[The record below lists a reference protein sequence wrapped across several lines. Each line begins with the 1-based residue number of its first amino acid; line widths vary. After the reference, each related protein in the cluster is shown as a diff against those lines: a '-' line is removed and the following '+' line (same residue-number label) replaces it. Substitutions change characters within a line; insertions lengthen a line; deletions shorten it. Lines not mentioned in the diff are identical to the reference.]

1 MNNNIRLASLLAL
14 LATPLLSS
22 EAVAQPKPQPFHE
35 DLSYFMPSQLYQYTL
50 DGKIPTPKQVL
61 GFEAGQQMVLWEQ
74 VINYM
79 EKLAAASPRF
89 SIKEY
94 GRTHENRP
102 LVCVAI
108 TSPENQK
115 KLDEIQRLHGSM
127 ADPNAKV
134 DIDNLP
140 VVVEIMESIHG
151 NEASGVNSSLPFA
164 YFWAAAQ
171 GKEIEDLLQK
181 TVILLVPGQNPDGI
195 NRFATWAN
203 SHRSLKNNTDPQSME
218 FHETFPGGR
227 SNHYWFDLNR
237 DWINATQPEMKA
249 LLQIYHDW
257 MPNVMDDHHEQGR
270 DSYFFMEPSDPVAYY
285 PYIPQENK
293 DLTDSISKYNV
304 KALDAIG
311 SLYFSRDSYDSY
323 SLGTGDVY
331 EDALGSIGMLF
342 EQPSSRGH
350 QQESTNGILSF
361 PFTMRNHLITAM
373 GSVKASYEMRN
384 TLNDYMKRF
393 VADRYTEA
401 QKNAIK
407 GWVFD
412 GNGSEAHAYHFIEM
426 MRQHRISVNKLAK
439 DITQNGHTYKAENS
453 YVISEVQRNSV
464 LLRSLFDSNK
474 QFVDSLFYDVSTWNM
489 AEAYGLNYSELKNT
503 TGLMG
508 DDATQLTFKAGEVK
522 GGKSQVA
529 YLFDIKELYTPYVVN
544 GLQEAGI
551 RVMVTASGAKA
562 TDGSYTFGP
571 GSLIVPVRSQ
581 KVSADS
587 IYTVI
592 SKLAKDGG
600 VQVQSVGT
608 SRMTDFD
615 LGHYTNSSLRQA
627 KIAIVAGGR
636 DTGTPWYIL
645 NYRMQMTPTILDDAT
660 LSQQDL
666 SKYNVIIITSALR
679 DKKASEKIAEW
690 VRNGGEL
697 ITFGDAYKTANDNKL
712 SDIKTKTLEKPDS
725 TTYINYA
732 DRRDRF
738 SMYEIPG
745 TTLQVQMDYTHPL
758 CWGYSTPMPLMK
770 HTKLVF
776 EQPKEINNAPVWF
789 DKKDPLLSGY
799 LRDAHKKPLT
809 GAPEVIVNKAGK
821 GIVISFADDINFRST
836 WYASTRMF
844 LNAILFGDKI

>member
-1 MNNNIRLASLLAL
+1 MKNIFRVASLFAL

-35 DLSYFMPSQLYQYTL
+35 DLSYFMPSQLFQYTL

-79 EKLAAASPRF
+79 EKLTVASPRF

-102 LVCVAI
+102 VVCVAI

-127 ADPNAKV
+127 ADPSAKV
-134 DIDNLP
+134 DIENLP

-151 NEASGVNSSLPFA
+151 NEASGVNSSIPFA

-171 GKEIEDLLQK
+171 GKEIEELLQK

-227 SNHYWFDLNR
+227 SNHFWHDLNR

-257 MPNVMDDHHEQGR
+257 MPNTVDDHHEQGR

-293 DLTDSISKYNV
+293 DLTDQISKYNV

-331 EDALGSIGMLF
+331 EDALGTVAMLF
-342 EQPSSRGH
+342 EQPSARGH
-350 QQESTNGILSF
+350 QQESTNGILNF
-361 PFTMRNHLITAM
+361 TFTMRNQLITAM
-373 GSVKASYEMRN
+373 GSIKASYEMRN

-393 VADRYTEA
+393 VADRYAET
-401 QKNAIK
+401 QKNAVK

-412 GNGSEAHAYHFIEM
+412 GNGSEAVAYHFIEM
-426 MRQHRISVNKLAK
+426 MRQHRVTVNKLAK
-439 DITQNGHTYKAENS
+439 DYTQNGHTYKAENS
-453 YVISEVQRNSV
+453 YVISGVQRNSM

-489 AEAYGLNYSELKNT
+489 AEAYGLNYAELKNT
-503 TGLMG
+503 AGLMG
-508 DDATQLTFKAGEVK
+508 DDATNLAFKAGEVK

-529 YLFDIKELYTPYVVN
+529 YLFDNKELYTPYVIN

-562 TDGSYTFGP
+562 TDGSYTYGA

-592 SKLAKDGG
+592 SKLAKESG

-608 SRMTDFD
+608 SRMADFD

-627 KIAIVAGGR
+627 KIALVSGGR
-636 DTGTPWYIL
+636 DVGTQWFVL
-645 NYRMQMTPTILDDAT
+645 NYRMQLTPTILDDAT
-660 LSQQDL
+660 LDRQDL
-666 SKYNVIIITSALR
+666 SKYNVLILTSALR
-679 DKKASEKIAEW
+679 DKKASEKVAEW

-697 ITFGDAYKTANDNKL
+697 ITFGDAYRTANDNKL

-725 TTYINYA
+725 ATYINFA
-732 DRRDRF
+732 DRRDRY

-745 TTLQVQMDYTHPL
+745 TTMQVQMDYTHPL

-776 EQPKEINNAPVWF
+776 EKPKEINNAPVWF

-799 LRDAHKKPLT
+799 LRDAHKKSLT
-809 GAPEVIVNKAGK
+809 GAPEVICSKAGK
-821 GIVISFADDINFRST
+821 GVVISFADDINFRST

>member
-1 MNNNIRLASLLAL
+1 MKKSILFASLCAL
-14 LATPLLSS
+14 LASPM
-22 EAVAQPKPQPFHE
+22 AAQPKPQTFHE
-35 DLSYFMPSQLYQYTL
+35 DLSYFMPTQLYQFTL
-50 DGKIPTPKQVL
+50 DSKIPTPKQVF
-61 GFEAGQQMVLWEQ
+61 GFEAGEQMILWEQ

-79 EKLAAASPRF
+79 EKLTAASPRF

-102 LVCVAI
+102 LVCVTI

-115 KLDEIQRLHGSM
+115 KLDEIRQLHGSM
-127 ADPNAKV
+127 ADPSAKV
-134 DIDNLP
+134 DIENLP

-151 NEASGVNSSLPFA
+151 NEASGVNSSIPFA

-171 GKEIEDLLQK
+171 GKEIEALLEK

-331 EDALGSIGMLF
+331 EDALGSVGMLF
-342 EQPSSRGH
+342 EQPSARGM
-350 QQESTNGILSF
+350 QQESTNGVLNF

-393 VADRYTEA
+393 VADRYAEA
-401 QKNAIK
+401 QKNAVK

-412 GNGSEAHAYHFIEM
+412 GNGSEAVAYHFIEM

-439 DITQNGHTYKAENS
+439 DLTQNGHTYKAENS

-489 AEAYGLNYSELKNT
+489 AEAYGLNYAELKST
-503 TGLMG
+503 AGLMG
-508 DDATQLTFKAGEVK
+508 DDATQLAFKAGEVK

-529 YLFDIKELYTPYVVN
+529 YLFDNKELYAPYVIN

-562 TDGSYTFGP
+562 TDGSYAFGA
-571 GSLIVPVRSQ
+571 GTLIVPVRSQ

-592 SKLAKDGG
+592 SKLAKEGG
-600 VQVQSVGT
+600 IKVQSVGT
-608 SRMTDFD
+608 SRMADFD

-660 LSQQDL
+660 LDRQDL
-666 SKYNVIIITSALR
+666 SKYNVIILTSALR

-697 ITFGDAYKTANDNKL
+697 ITFGDGYRTANDNKL

-725 TTYINYA
+725 TVYINFA

-758 CWGYSTPMPLMK
+758 CWGYTTPMPLLK
-770 HTKLVF
+770 RTKLVF
-776 EQPKEINNAPVWF
+776 EKPKEINNAPVWF

-799 LRDAHKKPLT
+799 LRNAHKKDLT

-821 GIVISFADDINFRST
+821 GVVISFADDINFRST